1 VDVEEGRERARPGE
15 ALAGAK
21 ATGADVRRDGAR
33 DLAHHRR
40 RVGAVDGEGQGPAAH
55 WHIDNVRTGTFS
67 SAGAAACS
75 RREGRSLEMRRYW
88 AVWEGARGLAAIF
101 VALALWAWVL
111 AGVAAPLGAALTRLG
126 AATP

>member
-1 VDVEEGRERARPGE
+1 
-15 ALAGAK
+15 
-21 ATGADVRRDGAR
+21 
-33 DLAHHRR
+33 
-40 RVGAVDGEGQGPAAH
+40 
-55 WHIDNVRTGTFS
+55 
-67 SAGAAACS
+67 
-75 RREGRSLEMRRYW
+75 MRRYW